1 MPTARRVTCV
11 DKDSHYHEGITH
23 LGGSGWRET
32 RAEVIRQLEGE
43 ACDYYTFEGGRRA
56 DVKVRNRDGAK
67 YVQTQADGVWTDNL
81 LALPACPKEYH
92 E

>member
-11 DKDSHYHEGITH
+11 DKGSHHHEGITH

-32 RAEVIRQLEGE
+32 SAEVVRQIEGGDYEYYTYEGGKRAEV
-43 ACDYYTFEGGRRA
+43 
-56 DVKVRNRDGAK
+56 KVRSRDGIK

-81 LALPACPKEYH
+81 LALDACPK
-92 E
+92 